1 MPREPLS
8 KNARELTRTLLE
20 AQVLDDRQARE
31 IERLLAEGREEKAG
45 KLLGKYLDRKNR
57 DESKG
62 P

>member
-57 DESKG
+57 DESKE

>member
-8 KNARELTRTLLE
+8 KNARELARTLLE

-31 IERLLAEGREEKAG
+31 IERLLAEGEEEKAG

-57 DESKG
+57 DESKE

>member
-57 DESKG
+57 DESKK

>member
-8 KNARELTRTLLE
+8 KHARELARTLLE
-20 AQVLDDRQARE
+20 AQVLDDGQARE

-57 DESKG
+57 NESKE

>member
-1 MPREPLS
+1 M
-8 KNARELTRTLLE
+8 TG
-20 AQVLDDRQARE
+20 RQARK

-57 DESKG
+57 DESKE